1 MTQTKKTI
9 ASPMDT
15 ATTCKNKNVQAAY
28 DETLSFVIKATRGK
42 HPLSNDEAVNAA
54 YLMQQSIASYYKVR
68 PDELTVINTRDTSR
82 LTLASLG
89 RMAMAALEAMR
100 LTTNPVMKKR
110 GYLALV
116 AEYTVLAE
124 NDYGFFDSK
133 NLMDLAVKIGKY
145 S

>member
-1 MTQTKKTI
+1 MTQN
-9 ASPMDT
+9 T
-15 ATTCKNKNVQAAY
+15 ATTYKNKDVQAAY

-68 PDELTVINTRDTSR
+68 PDELTAINTRDTSR

-100 LTTNPVMKKR
+100 LTTNPVMKED
-110 GYLALV
+110 GYPALLC
-116 AEYTVLAE
+116 EYALLGE
-124 NDYGFFDSK
+124 NDYGLFDDK
-133 NLMDLAVKIGKY
+133 DLMDLAVKIGKH
-145 S
+145 SR